1 MQRFLSFIMTRLRRN
16 IVDFYFK
23 LLTMAILLI
32 MLLNGCEN
40 DIQMV
45 KSLSQHKLGVEEGKN
60 IISLMSNAGK
70 TTAKLTAPVMLRYQT
85 DTSKIEFPKSL
96 HVDFYDSLTTVESQ
110 LFAKFG
116 RYLENDNKVFLKDS
130 VLVFN
135 RKKDTLWCN
144 ELYWDQAQSIFYTD
158 KPVVIS
164 QQNPRQKIYGQGLRA
179 DQNFKWF
186 TLNKIGRVNTGQQS
200 FINVADSTY

>member
-1 MQRFLSFIMTRLRRN
+1 MTQLRK
-16 IVDFYFK
+16 IIILISFK
-23 LLTMAILLI
+23 LPTAALVFCM
-32 MLLNGCEN
+32 MLMSCEN

-60 IISLMSNAGK
+60 IISLMSNGGK

-116 RYLENDNKVFLKDS
+116 RYMDNENKVFLRDS

-144 ELYWDQAQSIFYTD
+144 ELYWDQAQSTFYTD
-158 KPVVIS
+158 KPVIIS

>member
-1 MQRFLSFIMTRLRRN
+1 MTLLKRFI
-16 IVDFYFK
+16 IVFAFQVPT
-23 LLTMAILLI
+23 LTLFFCMGLVS
-32 MLLNGCEN
+32 CEN

-45 KSLSQHKLGVEEGKN
+45 KSLSQHKLGIEEGKN
-60 IISLMSNAGK
+60 IISLMSNGGK
-70 TTAKLTAPVMLRYQT
+70 STAKLTAPVMLRYQT

-116 RYLENDNKVFLKDS
+116 RYLENDNKVFLRDS

-164 QQNPRQKIYGQGLRA
+164 QQNPRQKIYGQGLKA
-179 DQNFKWF
+179 DQSFKWF
-186 TLNKIGRVNTGQQS
+186 TLNKIGRVNTGEQS